1 MSDLNN
7 IEWKRLLDPL
17 STYIPLNV
25 GAVAKDVEE
34 GGRVLVIED
43 TGEQANEVKI
53 EALGMTVAEA
63 NPAYPDDDRVYTC
76 VFLSAIPDESAHR
89 DVRAVAHDLRRNNWK
104 SYSFPES
111 RLETVAPDRAVVAS
125 FDMEAGG

>member
-1 MSDLNN
+1 MSRLDRD
-7 IEWKRLLDPL
+7 EWKRLLNPL
-17 STYIPLNV
+17 SAYIPLGV
-25 GAVAKDVEE
+25 GAVAEDVEE

-43 TGEQANEVKI
+43 TGEQAADWEI

-63 NPAYPDDDRVYTC
+63 NPAYPEDDRVYTC
-76 VFLSAIPDESAHR
+76 VFLSSIPDEAAHR
-89 DVRAVAHDLRRNNWK
+89 GVHTVAHDLQRNNWK

-125 FDMEAGG
+125 FETEVDE